1 MYFDRIYTEDFMRYI
16 LYLFTMALLFVGG
29 MMVGNMFLPEQAA
42 SLAAAVSVPSLTD
55 QNPMLQTLTSETTEK
70 NLTTLSQA
78 LESCPVVVNEE
89 KDRIINEIRLRLAM
103 EDFELKKARLELE
116 IAKNKEANRPTAQFT
131 QANVEYNQ
139 ARAYAEKL
147 ANELF
152 PVQAPEEQVPAAE
165 PTEEKTSTET
175 AAPEQKAPSTDMAKE
190 APGK

>member
-1 MYFDRIYTEDFMRYI
+1 MRYI

-29 MMVGNMFLPEQAA
+29 MMVGNMFLPEQAS

-116 IAKNKEANRPTAQFT
+116 IAKNKEVNRPTAQFT

-139 ARAYAEKL
+139 ARAYAEEL

-152 PVQAPEEQVPAAE
+152 PVQAPEEQIPAAE
-165 PTEEKTSTET
+165 PTEEKTSPET
-175 AAPEQKAPSTDMAKE
+175 AAPEQKAPSADMAKE